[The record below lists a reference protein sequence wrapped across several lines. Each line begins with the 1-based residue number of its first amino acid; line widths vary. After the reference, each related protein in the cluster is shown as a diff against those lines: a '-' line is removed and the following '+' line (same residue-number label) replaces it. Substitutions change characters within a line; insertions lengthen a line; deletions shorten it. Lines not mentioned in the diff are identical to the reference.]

1 MPPPRRPKLARTVSE
16 PVICGIKRRTP
27 STTKRKGIGVLL
39 QQSPE
44 WRSLE
49 NMAASS
55 LLMWCPFSSTRSLM
69 EDELAPRSR
78 RRRVS
83 FAPDVCFLR
92 KGRRLKE
99 KSNPKLEM
107 LTIEEI
113 DLGSSASVPRTP
125 FSSAETTSSDD
136 EEQPDSCYWPKRR
149 TQSNKASSSSSLQS
163 LENRLRKVRRKLDV
177 ATHRIWLAK
186 SHEEELRRQNSRIR
200 QDLLRC
206 AIYSRTSIIR
216 T

>member
-1 MPPPRRPKLARTVSE
+1 M
-16 PVICGIKRRTP
+16 
-27 STTKRKGIGVLL
+27 
-39 QQSPE
+39 QQSE

-92 KGRRLKE
+92 GGRLKE
-99 KSNPKLEM
+99 KSNSKNPKLEM

-125 FSSAETTSSDD
+125 FSSSSAETTSSDENSVSD
-136 EEQPDSCYWPKRR
+136 ENSAPCPKRR
-149 TQSNKASSSSSLQS
+149 TQNNKASSSSLQA

-206 AIYSRTSIIR
+206 AIYSRASIIR
-216 T
+216 A